1 MALNEQM
8 EMFDEGGL
16 STEKDDAMDKLDSG
30 VEELRADRK
39 QQFDKMTKMLT
50 SGAVNDM
57 TLEQKENF
65 VQLYKMLKQHHNFAE
80 GGLLEDGGLMD
91 EGGTID
97 PVSGND
103 VPPGSTQE
111 EVRDDIPAQLSEG
124 EFVFPA
130 DVVRY
135 IGLGNLM
142 RMRQEAK
149 MGLKLMDEMGQMG
162 NSEEASIPD
171 DMPFDINDLDMED
184 EPEYNVGG
192 FVPAQQQQQQ
202 QFGIAGYNTA
212 AAPTTG
218 YYQAPPMQYGQP
230 QQPVQ
235 AASQQFVQ
243 PTTPVAQAPV
253 PTMQDYQ
260 VPEFSEFVGGGFGE
274 YDELREYRNEAGNVM
289 MIPFKDGSP
298 ISPIPEG
305 YTFYD
310 PEQTKT
316 EDVTTTPTTVQ
327 TERVLSQDE
336 LRDRDDADAARRQAD
351 IDRYGTA
358 DNKIGLMDFYGPGKD
373 LIYGVNYVDGFG
385 MGMMGVGQVLKG
397 TIGGGD
403 FPKGA
408 MIMLKNGDDEILL
421 TGKDYTKFRNIV
433 KAEGTDYSELE
444 PLIQKGRLAR
454 ETQKELSYDDGS
466 NVLEQITKSRKGEED
481 YSTSKAETDKLRQD
495 LANRA
500 KAAAERRAKETVA
513 QAQQKNDDPSPAGEP
528 TQYSVSSDPYSNPQE
543 IASREDRFG
552 EAGLYMAKGGL
563 AGKKKPKAK
572 KMKQG
577 GLASKK

>member
-8 EMFDEGGL
+8 EMF
-16 STEKDDAMDKLDSG
+16 
-30 VEELRADRK
+30 
-39 QQFDKMTKMLT
+39 
-50 SGAVNDM
+50 
-57 TLEQKENF
+57 
-65 VQLYKMLKQHHNFAE
+65 
-80 GGLLEDGGLMD
+80 EDGGLMD

-260 VPEFSEFVGGGFGE
+260 VPEFSEFIGGGFGE

-327 TERVLSQDE
+327 TERVLSQED

-358 DNKIGLMDFYGPGKD
+358 DNKIGLLDFYGPGKS
-373 LIYGVNYVDGFG
+373 LTYGVNYVDGFG
-385 MGMMGVGQVLKG
+385 MGLMGVGQVLKG

-421 TGKDYTKFRNIV
+421 TGEEYTKFRNVV
-433 KAEGTDYSELE
+433 KEEGTDYSEILDLME
-444 PLIQKGRLAR
+444 KGRIESA
-454 ETQKELSYDDGS
+454 K
-466 NVLEQITKSRKGEED
+466 
-481 YSTSKAETDKLRQD
+481 
-495 LANRA
+495 A
-500 KAAAERRAKETVA
+500 KAAKVKKEEKRQSVKNMLAGTEDDDGGYKGPGESLDVN
-513 QAQQKNDDPSPAGEP
+513 QKGAGLESSLRGSPTPGGTGRKVRDDTAGSGVGR
-528 TQYSVSSDPYSNPQE
+528 QDFSGIIRKNSDPAPAPRPQQDDDSGSSITAE
-543 IASREDRFG
+543 SVLQRMEADEAEDTIMESYDFSEDAEDYDFDYG
-552 EAGLYMAKGGL
+552 FQQGGL
-563 AGKKKPKAK
+563 AAKKKPKAK
-572 KMKQG
+572 KKMKRG